1 MNDLQ
6 ATAQKLCINLGI
18 NLNEDNFRD
27 TPKRFAET
35 YKDMCRYYT
44 TEGREELEQV
54 LSVVFKTNYKGM
66 IIQEPIRIYSLC
78 SHHLLPVT
86 YDILF
91 GYIVK
96 DYSLG
101 FSKSIKALEIIA
113 ARPISQEDFTQEAVN
128 IFERVLKPR
137 GIMMV
142 VRGEHSCMKIRS
154 AKSDALNITSAVTGD
169 FQEFESSKNEFL
181 NLAKLKL
188 NI

>member
-1 MNDLQ
+1 MAELKQ
-6 ATAQKLCINLGI
+6 LATEMCLELGLNLE
-18 NLNEDNFRD
+18 LDNFKD
-27 TPKRFAET
+27 TPRRFAET
-35 YKDMCRYYT
+35 YKEMCRFYT
-44 TEGREELEQV
+44 LEAQQELKHI
-54 LSVVFKTNYKGM
+54 LKVVFKTSYKGM
-66 IIQEPIRIYSLC
+66 IIQEPIRVYSLC

-96 DYSLG
+96 DHSLG
-101 FSKSIKALEIIA
+101 FSKSVKALEILA
-113 ARPISQEDFTQEAVN
+113 ARPISQEDFTQEVVEL
-128 IFERVLKPR
+128 FEKTLKPR

-154 AKSDALNITSAVTGD
+154 AKSSAVNITSAVTGD
-169 FQEFESSKNEFL
+169 FQKFESSKAEFL